1 MADAINTGGIRPVT
15 LPNQFPPVPAVLR
28 ILSRFDRQQLHGFIA
43 VALDLADAMDGD
55 PDLETCAVEDDGTPM
70 PKEIDF
76 GPGCE
81 VSDSGENAWIEWD
94 QMRGSQKRGP
104 NLVQDHEDDEE
115 DDPAGQYDED
125 YYTGPAKPGYGPGCT
140 ISDDDHGI
148 DDLRQGTA
156 GLDC

>member
-1 MADAINTGGIRPVT
+1 MGQIAQFPT
-15 LPNQFPPVPAVLR
+15 LPPAPAVMQ
-28 ILSRFDRQQLHGFIA
+28 ILSRFNREQLHGFIA

-76 GPGCE
+76 GPGCGIADTDAAAWVE
-81 VSDSGENAWIEWD
+81 WHTKPANTRRRGQPEYTLGE
-94 QMRGSQKRGP
+94 
-104 NLVQDHEDDEE
+104 EDDED

-125 YYTGPAKPGYGPGCT
+125 CITGLVSHPSGAGCP
-140 ISDDDHGI
+140 ISDPDHGI
-148 DDLRQGTA
+148 DDLPQGTP